1 MQQLLIIVGIIIILS
16 FITGIV
22 LTVKENKSISKEV
35 LTDDPKILFNDY
47 ESKVIDKVDENVQTN
62 EIVNNEKQVMVEK
75 VSDSEGFDLPTNH
88 DYNSDKFVVSS
99 IKNEEEVVNDAPPII
114 EENIVVE
121 NKNSS
126 RFIYTEE
133 EVI

>member
-47 ESKVIDKVDENVQTN
+47 IKLNDGKLFGKDFWKKVWKVFKKYFLFGIAV
-62 EIVNNEKQVMVEK
+62 VLV
-75 VSDSEGFDLPTNH
+75 
-88 DYNSDKFVVSS
+88 FVLLISLLLMLK
-99 IKNEEEVVNDAPPII
+99 ILRI
-114 EENIVVE
+114 
-121 NKNSS
+121 
-126 RFIYTEE
+126 F
-133 EVI
+133 